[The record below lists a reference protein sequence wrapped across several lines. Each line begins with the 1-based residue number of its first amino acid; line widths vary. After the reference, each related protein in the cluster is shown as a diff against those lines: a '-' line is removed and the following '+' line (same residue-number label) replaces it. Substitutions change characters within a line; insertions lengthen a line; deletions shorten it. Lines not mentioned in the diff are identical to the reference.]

1 MALVRVCLVEY
12 LTCTHRPGVKRD
24 SLEGTE
30 TFMTLAGNPRLRDL
44 GKKTWQVDNN
54 YF

>member
-1 MALVRVCLVEY
+1 MALMRVCLVEY

-30 TFMTLAGNPRLRDL
+30 TFMTLAGEPQTQRP
-44 GKKTWQVDNN
+44 GKENMASG
-54 YF
+54 